1 MPEVASGFLYQVTL
15 TGLIGGVTTKNV
27 FWYFNTGPVKG
38 AEDVHT
44 AFNSQVDTAWSNLAS
59 VNWDGELLEVDEVT
73 ADNNFFTGAVAID
86 GVVAGESLPG
96 FNAFSISLSRSTKET
111 RDGRKRLA
119 GVAESQQSSGTLDG
133 ATITLL
139 GIVKDRFTESLTV
152 DGGSIAPVI
161 VRKTFVD
168 PPTVPPTLNPPEDWI
183 YNPINGGVA
192 STKVTTQNSRKT

>member
-1 MPEVASGFLYQVTL
+1 MPEVAAGFLYEVIV

-38 AEDVHT
+38 AEDVFD
-44 AFNSQVDTAWSNLAS
+44 AFVSKVDTNWSALVS
-59 VNWDGELLEVDEVT
+59 VNWDGETVDVDEVT
-73 ADNNFFTGAVAID
+73 SLDNFFTGVVAID
-86 GVVAGESLPG
+86 GIVAGESLPG
-96 FNAFSISLSRSTKET
+96 FNAFSLSFSRSTKET

-119 GVAESQQSSGTLDG
+119 GVAESQQSSGNLDA
-133 ATITLL
+133 ATVTLL
-139 GIVKDRFTESLTV
+139 TTLTTSFTDSLTV

-183 YNPINGGVA
+183 YNPINGGVP
-192 STKVTTQNSRKT
+192 SSKVTTQNSRKS